1 MHALIVCS
9 ILPYKETWAMH
20 ALIVCSILPYK
31 ETWAMHAL
39 TVSSVIPHRET
50 WAMHALIVC
59 SVLPYKETL
68 PGYHQYF
75 WEVIVSCS
83 RTQHGDPHSGRRVVS
98 LSKIYL
104 PHKST
109 GNTQEEV
116 APS

>member
-1 MHALIVCS
+1 
-9 ILPYKETWAMH
+9 
-20 ALIVCSILPYK
+20 
-31 ETWAMHAL
+31 MHAL
-39 TVSSVIPHRET
+39 TVSSVIPHRETWAMHVLIVCSVIPHGET

-75 WEVIVSCS
+75 WEINVSCS
-83 RTQHGDPHSGRRVVS
+83 RTQNDDPHSGRHVVS